1 MIVEYFKQDSDEWH
15 AARVGIHTGS
25 QWDALITPLGKIK
38 TGDGPE
44 TYLNTLI
51 SECLLGKRE
60 EIPPNLYWLKR
71 GIEIEPEARDTLE
84 AVTGIEFEEVGIV
97 YRDELKTS
105 AISPDGINLE
115 LEIGCEIKCPAP
127 HTHVEYLRGNVLP
140 KKYKHQVQG
149 AMLVT
154 GYSHWYFMSYHPD
167 IKPFVIKVERDE
179 EYLKSLDEALQKSI
193 STKLLEVERL
203 RVA

>member
-1 MIVEYFKQDSDEWH
+1 MIIEYFEQGSKEWH
-15 AARVGIHTGS
+15 AARVGIHTAS
-25 QWDALITPLGKIK
+25 QWDAIVTPLGKVK

-51 SECLLGKRE
+51 SESLLGVRE
-60 EIPPNLYWLKR
+60 EVPPNLYWMKR

-105 AISPDGINLE
+105 AASPDGINVE

-127 HTHVEYLRGNVLP
+127 HTHIEYLRG
-140 KKYKHQVQG
+140 
-149 AMLVT
+149 
-154 GYSHWYFMSYHPD
+154 
-167 IKPFVIKVERDE
+167 
-179 EYLKSLDEALQKSI
+179 
-193 STKLLEVERL
+193 EV
-203 RVA
+203 